1 MFSIFC
7 NLQVRHASFN
17 DAFRRLQRRLRSS
30 GRRFVVFHAPNRSSE
45 RRFGRFCDVFHHRQR
60 PRFQVLAI
68 LCKDTIFFSD
78 KGTCKAVLFTCHAP
92 STTFFHSPQC
102 STSKHSIKCAGKEFK
117 TPSYPCL
124 RESMSCGERLGQL
137 IDSRFCLYKVG
148 CSKSKK
154 IKVGKEAPA
163 PSQWRF
169 ALARIIVC
177 CGASIVAHFACK
189 VRATNT

>member
-1 MFSIFC
+1 M
-7 NLQVRHASFN
+7 RHASFN
-17 DAFRRLQRRLRSS
+17 GAFRRLQRSIQPS
-30 GRRFVVFHAPNRSSE
+30 GRCFTAFHARTTLQKGVSDASATC
-45 RRFGRFCDVFHHRQR
+45 F
-60 PRFQVLAI
+60 AI
-68 LCKDTIFFSD
+68 AKDHTFKSLLFFAKIRFFSQT
-78 KGTCKAVLFTCHAP
+78 KGLARQFLFTCHAP
-92 STTFFHSPQC
+92 STAFFHSPQC

-154 IKVGKEAPA
+154 IKVGKKAPA
-163 PSQWRF
+163 PSQRRF